1 MNIFTFTL
9 IFILSLKVVSFA
21 QAQFSAS
28 TQFLENIVEKRIA
41 DKSFNQNDIWF
52 NETEMKNHV
61 IRKIDNSYVTGTLLK
76 VNNKIDESELI
87 SLGLK
92 INSKIGNIWT
102 AIIPVT
108 VLPQLRNINGLL
120 FVETDKPV
128 QKRLDAARIDTRTTL
143 VHSGT
148 GLPKAYKGEG
158 VIIGIID
165 SGFDFTHPTFR
176 SSADN
181 LRIVRV
187 WEQSSEDGTPPAGF
201 TYGTE
206 LSNQADILEAEGS
219 SNANED
225 SHGTHVAGIA
235 GGSGFLTNGVYTG
248 IAPESELVFS
258 TYLEANSTIADA
270 ANYIFTYAQSVNK
283 PAVINMSLGGHIGPH
298 DGTSLLD
305 QAFDQLVGPGKILVG
320 AAGNEGSN
328 KLHLH
333 AELNNNTIKT
343 HAEFQGENP
352 LQGQGRIETWGD
364 VGTEYEISVTFLNAG
379 TGINWSTPF
388 VSSNISGVNE
398 YHLIQNNDTLASTQF
413 SVVHNAIHNQKS
425 NILVS
430 LIANVEA
437 AAILTIS
444 GNGSVH
450 LWNDGTGM
458 GANFTD
464 LDGEEGF
471 VAGDSLFTVGE
482 IGGTANSVITV
493 GAHSTKITYTNA
505 NGNSVDI
512 PWFTTLGNIAPFSSV
527 GPTADMRVK
536 PNITAPG
543 NVVVSSVSRF
553 DETLNPEEKVS
564 SISIGNDEW
573 WFSSQQGTSM
583 ASPVIAGTVA
593 LMLEVNPQLT
603 FQDILSIFR
612 HTGKI
617 DTFTGPIS
625 GEGSMTWGYGKI
637 DIHQAVSATVSSVDK
652 LDLTPSGGFVLQQN
666 YPNPF
671 NPVTKINYEIPSQ
684 SFVSIKVFDVLG
696 REIAE
701 LVNIEQEAGVYSY
714 SFDASQ
720 LSSGIYFYTLQ
731 AGSFIETKKM
741 TLLR

>member
-1 MNIFTFTL
+1 MKFFSFTL
-9 IFILSLKVVSFA
+9 IFILSLKIVSFA

-28 TQFLENIVEKRIA
+28 TQFLENIVEKKIEA
-41 DKSFNQNDIWF
+41 KSFNN
-52 NETEMKNHV
+52 NELLFSESDTKNYV
-61 IRKIDNSYVTGTLLK
+61 IRKMDNTHVTGALLQ
-76 VNNKIDESELI
+76 VNNEIDESALL
-87 SLGLK
+87 SLGIK

-102 AIIPVT
+102 AVIPVT
-108 VLPQLRNINGLL
+108 ALPQLRQVNGLL
-120 FVETDKPV
+120 FVDIDKPV
-128 QKRLDAARIDTRTTL
+128 QKRLDAARIDTRTAL
-143 VHSGT
+143 VHGGT

-158 VIIGIID
+158 VILGIID

-187 WEQSSEDGTPPAGF
+187 WEQSADVGTPPAGF
-201 TYGTE
+201 NYGTE
-206 LSNQADILEAEGS
+206 LTNQADILEAEGS
-219 SNANED
+219 SDAEED

-258 TYLEANSTIADA
+258 TYLGANSTIADA
-270 ANYIFTYAQSVNK
+270 ANYIFSYAQSVSK
-283 PAVINMSLGGHIGPH
+283 PAVINMSLGQHIGPH

-320 AAGNEGSN
+320 AAGNEGAN
-328 KLHLH
+328 KLHLL
-333 AELNNNTIKT
+333 AELNNTTVLT

-352 LQGQGRIETWGD
+352 LQGEGRVETWGD
-364 VGTEYEISVTFLNAG
+364 VGTEYQISVSFLNAG
-379 TGINWSTPF
+379 TGINWSSPF
-388 VSSNISGVNE
+388 VSSNNSGVFE
-398 YHLIQNNDTLASTQF
+398 YHLIQNNDTLAGAEF
-413 SVVHNAIHNQKS
+413 SVVHNAAHNQKS
-425 NILVS
+425 NILIS
-430 LIANVEA
+430 LRANVEA
-437 AAILTIS
+437 AAILTIT

-482 IGGTANSVITV
+482 IGGTSNSVITV
-493 GAHSTKITYTNA
+493 GAHSSKITYTNA
-505 NGNSVDI
+505 NGNSVNI
-512 PWFTTLGNIAPFSSV
+512 PWFTTMGNIAPFSSV

-553 DETLNPEEKVS
+553 DNTLDPEEKVS
-564 SISIGNDEW
+564 SITIGNDEW

-583 ASPVIAGTVA
+583 ASPVVAGAVA

-603 FQDILSIFR
+603 YQDVLSIFKHVGR
-612 HTGKI
+612 K
-617 DTFTGPIS
+617 DSFTGPIS
-625 GEGSMTWGYGKI
+625 GEGSMTWGFGKI

-671 NPVTKINYEIPSQ
+671 NPVSKINYEIPSQ
-684 SFVSIKVFDVLG
+684 AFVSLKVYDLLG
-696 REIAE
+696 REISE
-701 LVNIEQEAGVYSY
+701 LVNIEQEAGVYSVT
-714 SFDASQ
+714 FDASQ

-741 TLLR
+741 TVLR